1 MGRLFIMMGAPG
13 CGKSTWCKNYI
24 QKGDVYISR
33 DEIRFGMLKDGDDY
47 FSKEKAVYKE
57 FIKQI
62 NEALRNDD
70 DVYVDQTSLN
80 RAARAKLLNSLEVR
94 PDSITIV
101 YIKEPLKVIL
111 ERNAQRSGRALVP
124 ESAVIN
130 MYNSIE
136 LPTTEE
142 GITWLWTVENGKINM
157 KFLQRL

>member
-33 DEIRFGMLKDGDDY
+33 DEIRFSMLKDGDDY

-62 NEALRNDD
+62 NKALRNDD

-80 RAARAKLLNSLEVR
+80 RAARAKLLNSLEVQ
-94 PDSITIV
+94 PDSITVV

-136 LPTTEE
+136 LPTAEE

-157 KFLQRL
+157 KFLPRL